1 MLSVDEAL
9 ARILA
14 AFSPLP
20 AETVSVDEAF
30 GRVLAAAVT
39 ARITQPPHAV
49 SAMDGYAVR
58 AADLP
63 QAPTR
68 LRVVGAVPAGSLFER
83 PLGAGEAVRIFTGAP
98 LPEGADSIVIQEDT
112 EQDGDEVIV
121 REVPVQGVY
130 VRARGLDF
138 NEGDPGVAAGTWLT
152 PRHVGLIAAM
162 DVPWVSVYRRPRV
175 AILSTGDELVM
186 PGEQRRPSQIVS
198 SNAIALSALVRDCG
212 GEPINLGIAADNRDS
227 LERLAAGAEGAD
239 LLLTTGGASVGDHDL
254 VRAVLAEEQ
263 LSLDFWR
270 IAMRPGKP
278 LMFGHLGKTPMIGL
292 PGNPVSSL
300 VCGLLFVRPAMER
313 MLGLARPPHRLSTAE
328 LTAPLPAND
337 KRQDYMR
344 ATLAHGPDGQL
355 SATPFP
361 KQDSSML
368 RTLSRADGLIVRAPH
383 APPIQAGDV
392 VPVLLL
398 D

>member
-30 GRVLAAAVT
+30 GRVLAAPVT

-63 QAPTR
+63 QAPAR

-83 PLGAGEAVRIFTGAP
+83 PLGPGEAVRIFTGAP

-112 EQDGDEVIV
+112 DQDGDEVIV
-121 REVPVQGVY
+121 KEVPSRGVY

-138 NEGDPGVAAGTWLT
+138 NEGDPGVEAGTWLT

-162 DVPWVSVYRRPRV
+162 DVPWVSVHRRPRV

-198 SNAIALSALVRDCG
+198 SNAIALSAFVRDCG
-212 GEPINLGIAADNRDS
+212 GQPINLGIAADNRDS

-278 LMFGHLGKTPMIGL
+278 LMFGHLDKTPMIGL

-313 MLGLARPPHRLSTAE
+313 MLSLNRPPHRLGTAE

-344 ATLAHGPDGQL
+344 ATLERGPAGQL
-355 SATPFP
+355 SAIPFP

-368 RTLSRADGLIVRAPH
+368 RTLSRADCLIVRAPH
-383 APPIQAGDV
+383 APPIQVGEI

>member
-1 MLSVDEAL
+1 MLSVEDAL
-9 ARILA
+9 ERVLA

-20 AETVSVDEAF
+20 PETVSVNEAY
-30 GRVLAAAVT
+30 GRVLVEPVT
-39 ARITQPPHAV
+39 ARITQPPQAV

-58 AADLP
+58 AADVANVP
-63 QAPTR
+63 AR
-68 LRVVGAVPAGSLFER
+68 LRVIGEVPAGGLFGRALE
-83 PLGAGEAVRIFTGAP
+83 AGEAVRIFTGAP

-112 EQDGDEVIV
+112 EREGEAVVV
-121 REVPVQGVY
+121 REAPQAGAY

-138 NEGDPGVAAGTWLT
+138 NEGDPGVEAGTWLT

-162 DVPWVSVYRRPRV
+162 DEPWVAVRRAPRV

-198 SNAIALSALVRDCG
+198 SNSIALSALVRDCG
-212 GEPINLGIAADNRDS
+212 GTPVNLGISADNRES

-254 VRAVLAEEQ
+254 VRAVLAEVK

-278 LMFGHLGKTPMIGL
+278 LMFGHLGTTPMIGL

-300 VCGLLFVRPAMER
+300 VCGLLFVRPVIER
-313 MLGLARPPHRLSTAE
+313 MLGLKRPPHPLIAAE
-328 LTAPLPAND
+328 LAADLPAND
-337 KRQDYMR
+337 RRQDYLR
-344 ATLAHGPDGQL
+344 ATLERRGNGLPQ
-355 SATPFP
+355 ATPFP

-368 RTLSRADGLIVRAPH
+368 RTLSRSDGLIVRAPH
-383 APPIQAGDV
+383 APPASIGERV
-392 VPVLLL
+392 SVLAL

>member
-30 GRVLAAAVT
+30 GRVLAATVT
-39 ARITQPPHAV
+39 ARITHPPHAV

-58 AADLP
+58 ASDLP
-63 QAPTR
+63 QASTR
-68 LRVVGAVPAGSLFER
+68 LRVIGTVPAGSLFEQ
-83 PLGAGEAVRIFTGAP
+83 PLGTGEAVRIFTGAP

-112 EQDGDEVIV
+112 EQKGDEVVV
-121 REVPVQGVY
+121 REVPAQGAY

-152 PRHVGLIAAM
+152 PRHVGLIAGM
-162 DVPWVSVYRRPRV
+162 DVPWVSVHRRPRV

-313 MLGLARPPHRLSTAE
+313 MLGLARQPHRLNTAE

-344 ATLAHGPDGQL
+344 ATLERASSGQL

-368 RTLSRADGLIVRAPH
+368 RTLSRADCLIVRAPH

-392 VPVLLL
+392 VPVLML